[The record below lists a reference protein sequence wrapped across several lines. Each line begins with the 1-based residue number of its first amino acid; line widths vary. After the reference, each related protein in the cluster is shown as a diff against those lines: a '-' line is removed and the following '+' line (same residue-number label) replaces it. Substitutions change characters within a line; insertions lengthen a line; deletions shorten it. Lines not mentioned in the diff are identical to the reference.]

1 MVRRT
6 GYKMLCAA
14 IGAVDLDALRGGVR
28 VDPDAAFHWKPIMDA
43 AFTGR
48 ADMIEV
54 LLDAGADVNVMAG
67 TPGRHTPLVRTMQ
80 PHLTTPKHAGHA
92 EVVALLLA
100 RGADPDMVAG
110 PHMLAPLGYAAMGGF
125 ERFIAVLRDAGAIV
139 DTRLAAMLYDIEALR
154 RGIAARGVDATDDR
168 RRTPL
173 HYLAW
178 SGMWKIDRLGSEAAC
193 TCLDQLLDAGA
204 DVDAFESILEGEEE
218 FRATAL
224 WRAVSWQKHAVIAR
238 WLLDVG
244 ADPQS
249 SVFAASYGG
258 PEELCEL
265 LDAHGADWNQ
275 RFQQRTPLMDLMRFR
290 KPAMSVW
297 LLEHGA
303 DVHATDEFGRTALHW
318 AALQGVRA
326 DYLAALVD
334 HNADPGA
341 KDDFGDTPLEL
352 ARDSSW
358 RGKRSAPRRQRILK
372 AFGEDAAILPEER
385 HELLNARCAMLE
397 KWEDQESL
405 EPGSVRVL
413 CRM

>member
-6 GYKMLCAA
+6 GYRTLCAA
-14 IGAVDLDALRGGVR
+14 IGAGDLDALRGEVR
-28 VDPDAAFHWKPIMDA
+28 ANPNAAVHWKPIMDA
-43 AFTGR
+43 AFAGR
-48 ADMIEV
+48 ADMIEI

-67 TPGRHTPLVRTMQ
+67 TPGRHTPLVRTLQ
-80 PHLTTPKHAGHA
+80 PHLTIPKHAGHD

-125 ERFIAVLRDAGAIV
+125 ERFIAALRDAGAIV
-139 DTRLAAMLYDIEALR
+139 DVRLAAMLYDLEALPR
-154 RGIAARGVDATDDR
+154 EIAEHGVDATDDR

-193 TCLDQLLDAGA
+193 ACLDQLLDAGA
-204 DVDAFESILEGEEE
+204 DVDAFESIFEGEEE

-224 WRAVSWQKHAVIAR
+224 WRAVSWQKHVVVTR
-238 WLLDVG
+238 RLLEVG

-275 RFQQRTPLMDLMRFR
+275 RFQQRTPLMDLMRFH
-290 KPAMSVW
+290 KPTMSVR

-326 DYLAALVD
+326 DTLAAFVD

-341 KDDFGDTPLEL
+341 KDDFGDTPLDL
-352 ARDSSW
+352 ARNSIW
-358 RGKRSAPRRQRILK
+358 RGKRSAPRR
-372 AFGEDAAILPEER
+372 
-385 HELLNARCAMLE
+385 
-397 KWEDQESL
+397 
-405 EPGSVRVL
+405 
-413 CRM
+413 